1 MYAHVL
7 LMGILNQLYG
17 YMLGYFSASKTDVR
31 SARFQIVDLGKET
44 IPSCLL
50 GYLAELHILTHYTSI

>member
-31 SARFQIVDLGKET
+31 SARF
-44 IPSCLL
+44 
-50 GYLAELHILTHYTSI
+50 